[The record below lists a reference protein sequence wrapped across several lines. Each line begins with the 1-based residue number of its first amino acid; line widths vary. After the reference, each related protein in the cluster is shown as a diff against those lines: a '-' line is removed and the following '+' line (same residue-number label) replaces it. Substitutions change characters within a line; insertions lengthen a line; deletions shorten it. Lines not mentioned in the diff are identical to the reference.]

1 MNRGVGATGE
11 LSMQRTVVLGFAPLH
26 KAAFGVA
33 VGVVC
38 GLALALATAGDL
50 VLDPQRRIGL
60 DLVSQYF
67 YGYSVSP
74 MGIIVGFLWAAGVG
88 FVGGWFMAFSR
99 NAIMAMWVLYFRA
112 RADWMATGDFLDH
125 I

>member
-1 MNRGVGATGE
+1 MNRDVGATGE
-11 LSMQRTVVLGFAPLH
+11 LSMRHTVVLGFAPLH

-74 MGIIVGFLWAAGVG
+74 MGIIVGFLWAAAVG

>member
-1 MNRGVGATGE
+1 MNRDVGATGE
-11 LSMQRTVVLGFAPLH
+11 LSMRHTVVLGFAPLH

-74 MGIIVGFLWAAGVG
+74 MGIIVGFLWAAAVGV
-88 FVGGWFMAFSR
+88 VGGWFMAFSR